1 MNPTGP
7 SAVDAGLAGR
17 LERLARITGAETRV
31 VSVYLNTRWNDEQQ
45 RERVRVFLKG
55 EIRAARETA
64 DGAVLAE
71 DLDWIEEQ
79 GQLLTGQER
88 FPGARGVAFFAC
100 RALGLR
106 EVFAVAVPF
115 RPVFVVAASPLLTPL
130 VAAVEGMRAVLVM
143 FVDGERAHLIPL
155 GPEGASEAVVL
166 ESEVPGRHR
175 QGGWA
180 LLAQSHYQRHI
191 QEHRGRHFEAV
202 AQAVAKLAESRPVD
216 RIVLAGEPRNAHAL
230 RTHLPASL
238 DARVVGLVPGA
249 RYESD
254 AALVERAVALL
265 ERVDAEAEAVQLAE
279 VLTDA
284 AKGGSAVVGLEGTL
298 EAVARG
304 AVHRLYIAADFALDG
319 ATCAVCRALQPGA
332 ARCRRCGGELRA
344 VELGS
349 AMVDR
354 ALATGGHVEVVARH
368 PGLDAAGGVAARLRY
383 AL

>member
-1 MNPTGP
+1 MNPTTP
-7 SAVDAGLAGR
+7 TAVDTGLAGR
-17 LERLARITGAETRV
+17 LERLAGITSAETRV

-55 EIRAARETA
+55 EVRAARETA

-88 FPGARGVAFFAC
+88 FPCARGVALFAC

-254 AALVERAVALL
+254 AALIARAVALL
-265 ERVDAEAEAVQLAE
+265 ERVDGEAEAAQLAE

-284 AKGGSAVVGLEGTL
+284 AKGGSAVVGLDDTL

-304 AVHRLYIAADFALDG
+304 AVHRLYIAVDFALDG

-354 ALATGGHVEVVARH
+354 ALATGGRVEVVARH